1 MNRCANFKTNGC
13 DGTSERGNIYCVKCL
28 ELKKTLTKNRKDHLD
43 ELLEKVKKLEE
54 ELQNIRLKHQYE
66 KEELIKKYEAGS
78 NKDAYNKCLEDEN
91 VKLVSTISA
100 IRKELDSALKE
111 KNNLEMKYTQLKL
124 DHEKVLADLDVKKV
138 ENI

>member
-1 MNRCANFKTNGC
+1 MNRCANFKINGC
-13 DGTSERGNIYCVKCL
+13 DGTSQRGNIYCLNCL

-66 KEELIKKYEAGS
+66 KDELVKKHESTS
-78 NKDAYNKCLEDEN
+78 NKDVYNKCLEDEN
-91 VKLVSTISA
+91 LKLISTISGL
-100 IRKELDSALKE
+100 RKELDSALKD

-138 ENI
+138 ENN